1 MRNVSPYGSGEIRTG
16 KKEYAMPRV
25 RRGFKARRRRNKVL
39 KLAKGYRGARSKLFR
54 SATEAVDRALNY
66 AFRDRRVKKRDF
78 RALWI
83 VRINAA
89 ARINGITYSKL
100 IHGLKQAKVEIDRK
114 VLADLAVSDPAGFA
128 QIAGMAKAGA

>member
-1 MRNVSPYGSGEIRTG
+1 
-16 KKEYAMPRV
+16 MPRV
-25 RRGFKARRRRNKVL
+25 KRGFKARRRRNKVL

-66 AFRDRRVKKRDF
+66 AYRDRRVKKRDF

-89 ARINGITYSKL
+89 ARENGLSYSRM
-100 IHGLKQAKVEIDRK
+100 IHGLKLAGIGLDRKIMAQLAVDEPVAFTALVNQAK
-114 VLADLAVSDPAGFA
+114 A
-128 QIAGMAKAGA
+128 QQ

>member
-1 MRNVSPYGSGEIRTG
+1 M
-16 KKEYAMPRV
+16 ARV
-25 RRGFKARRRRNKVL
+25 KRGFKARRRRNKVL

-78 RALWI
+78 RSLWI

-89 ARINGITYSKL
+89 SRINGMPYSKF
-100 IHGLKQAKVEIDRK
+100 IFGLKKADIQIDRK
-114 VLADLAVSDPAGFA
+114 VLADIAVSDPNGFA
-128 QIAGMAKAGA
+128 QIAALAKAGI